1 MIRVATSA
9 DAFAVTNVINEAFLT
24 DAFFKN
30 EKDIY
35 RFRRDGTEIAELI
48 TTSKELF
55 FVYEEQESILGAI
68 NVHDGCELRHGVSAG
83 TVNAALAKGQG
94 KELRDEEA
102 LQVVEVGREEAGPSA
117 AAKRP
122 EMKVVREVAFGMLAV
137 NTAAGG
143 RGIGSKLITAVEA
156 WAVTGKL
163 PGLEVDGE
171 NVGGGSNSPGIDNC
185 AKTACTEASSTTST
199 LPKRDK
205 NTTTSSD
212 SVSVSSTCSTDDRVR
227 PPHFARISFPT
238 MSVRP
243 DIRAFYEKRGF
254 SVFRTDPLPADVQQ
268 IVAPDWRE
276 KVQFVYME
284 KLLPLGIF

>member
-83 TVNAALAKGQG
+83 TVDAALAKGQG
-94 KELRDEEA
+94 KELRDEGA
-102 LQVVEVGREEAGPSA
+102 LQVVEVGREEAGPS

-137 NTAAGG
+137 NAAAGG

-163 PGLEVDGE
+163 PGVEVDE
-171 NVGGGSNSPGIDNC
+171 DFLGGGSNSPGINNC
-185 AKTACTEASSTTST
+185 AKTAGTEASCAAST

-212 SVSVSSTCSTDDRVR
+212 SVSMSSTCSTDDRDR
-227 PPHFARISFPT
+227 PPHFVRISFPT

-254 SVFRTDPLPADVQQ
+254 SVFSTEPLPTDVQQ